1 MDRRIVVFDQEI
13 YNQFRYKTPRP
24 YFHTFEADDGQ
35 VGLNFADETEAE
47 YFHRVTFMPCEFLI
61 NFLSLKQHAILSK
74 IKSLCVDKFSSCRL
88 FSP

>member
-47 YFHRVTFMPCEFLI
+47 HFQKVTFTPCKIYHIRPVSI
-61 NFLSLKQHAILSK
+61 NNT
-74 IKSLCVDKFSSCRL
+74 
-88 FSP
+88 